1 MNVIPVVCERARL
14 WSSLRVDGE
23 LSELESAL
31 LDSHLGRCDDCRT
44 FARRVEG
51 AAAALAAAPVET
63 PDVQAHVASRP
74 RRVSGSLRS
83 AAITSVVA
91 VIAAVAVAA
100 GISAPGAV
108 HATKPVAMVHA
119 LDTPNELRTL
129 RRPGLIVRSQAQV
142 PRNRLVPDESY

>member
-1 MNVIPVVCERARL
+1 MNVLPAVCERARL

-31 LDSHLGRCDDCRT
+31 LDSHLGRCDSCRT
-44 FARRVEG
+44 FARSVEG
-51 AAAALAAAPVET
+51 TTAALTAAPVET
-63 PDVQAHVASRP
+63 PDVHAHVVRGP

-91 VIAAVAVAA
+91 VVAAVAVAA
-100 GISAPGAV
+100 GISAPSSAR
-108 HATKPVAMVHA
+108 AAKPVAMVHTV
-119 LDTPNELRTL
+119 DTPNELRTL
-129 RRPGLIVRSQAQV
+129 RRAGLVARPQAQL